1 MVATPEQV
9 ALVKANLPSD
19 AKALE
24 ADGGYG
30 WTDEFIVTLM
40 STPEFDT
47 PAKAVRHFWYQRTVE
62 TVEYLDAGKPLT
74 QIHAQAKAMLEYWD
88 LVING
93 GKSSEMIPTPEPAR
107 NTKAITFGEIERPW
121 V

>member
-1 MVATPEQV
+1 MTATPAQV
-9 ALVKANLPSD
+9 ELVKRNLPSD

-24 ADGGYG
+24 TDGGYG

-40 STPEFDT
+40 SSPEFAS
-47 PAKAVRHFWYQRTVE
+47 PAKAVRHFWYERTVE

-88 LVING
+88 QVING
-93 GKSSEMIPTPEPAR
+93 GKADEMIPTPEPAR
-107 NTKAITFGEIERPW
+107 NTKKITFGEIERPY